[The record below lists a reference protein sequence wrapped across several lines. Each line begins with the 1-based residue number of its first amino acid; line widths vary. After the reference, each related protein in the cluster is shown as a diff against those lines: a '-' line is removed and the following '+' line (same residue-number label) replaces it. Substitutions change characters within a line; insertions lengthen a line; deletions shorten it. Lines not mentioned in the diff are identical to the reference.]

1 MNRLL
6 RRFRKVFEA
15 GKSMKNWKKSVL
27 HGVAAIVIS
36 TVAGPLAST
45 VALAASVQTI
55 DVQQGKAMKEQGA
68 VLLDVREPY
77 EYDEA
82 HVAGSVL
89 IPLGQLQ
96 ARLQEIRAMGSKPV
110 AVICR
115 SGRRSALALELLQQ
129 AGLKNVYNVQGGMIA
144 WERAALPIVQRRR

>member
-1 MNRLL
+1 MR
-6 RRFRKVFEA
+6 
-15 GKSMKNWKKSVL
+15 NWKKSVL
-27 HGVAAIVIS
+27 HGVAAVAIS
-36 TVAGPLAST
+36 AVAGPLASI
-45 VALAASVQTI
+45 VAVAADVQSI
-55 DVQQGKAMKEQGA
+55 DVQQGKAMKEKGA

-77 EYDEA
+77 EYDES

-115 SGRRSALALELLQQ
+115 SGRRSALAVEMLQQ
-129 AGLKNVYNVQGGMIA
+129 AGVKNVYNVQGGMIA
-144 WERAALPIVQRRR
+144 WERAALPTVQRRR